1 MASTSGQRE
10 ITPLEELAALEDA
23 QEKLDE
29 GWACAQ
35 GDDLDTAIELLGEA
49 LSLRY
54 KFCETQLR
62 CMLTWSQLRTA
73 ERERMLTKIDRRIR
87 VSRPEICQSCPI
99 CMLFVVIGTSDH
111 RSGSSLPLLALVT

>member
-1 MASTSGQRE
+1 MASTSGQQE

-54 KFCETQLR
+54 RFCKTRLR
-62 CMLTWSQLRTA
+62 SMLTWSQLTDNRFSLSK
-73 ERERMLTKIDRRIR
+73 ERKRLLTKNNKRVR
-87 VSRPEICQSCPI
+87 VSRPESWK
-99 CMLFVVIGTSDH
+99 S
-111 RSGSSLPLLALVT
+111 

>member
-54 KFCETQLR
+54 RFCKTQLR
-62 CMLTWSQLRTA
+62 CMLTWSQLRTT
-73 ERERMLTKIDRRIR
+73 ERKRMLTKINTRIR
-87 VSRPEICQSCPI
+87 CSRPETWQSCPI

-111 RSGSSLPLLALVT
+111 RFGSPLPRLE